1 MDVIIRGD
9 ILIFVK
15 TKIWPTHP
23 RVLNTATGCT
33 VFSDTRPH
41 VPATGPAGTEPP
53 RNSSVSVDYCTM
65 RRPMPATG
73 LKMLPAVKS
82 IHCARMMPTAMSP
95 LENLVTDTGPARED
109 IPGSK
114 DVPPCWSL
122 TRTGRGVSRRPL
134 RIVKSPQPILPT
146 KKMMIRVRNS
156 SRSQQV
162 PPLDLRTLSEAET
175 AEQAGEADRD
185 HNSSRLNLYP

>member
-1 MDVIIRGD
+1 
-9 ILIFVK
+9 
-15 TKIWPTHP
+15 
-23 RVLNTATGCT
+23 
-33 VFSDTRPH
+33 
-41 VPATGPAGTEPP
+41 
-53 RNSSVSVDYCTM
+53 
-65 RRPMPATG
+65 MPATG

-82 IHCARMMPTAMSP
+82 IVSIICIITFFNMIQQVKYDFFQHCARMMPMAMSP

-114 DVPPCWSL
+114 DAPPCWSS
-122 TRTGRGVSRRPL
+122 TRTGRGVSPRPL